1 MHNIPRVGVGVLIF
15 NSKNQLLLGKR
26 KSTHGLFTYGPP
38 GGHLEFGESIE
49 QCAIREAKE
58 EVGLVLDNPEFIAI
72 TNDHFLESS
81 KHYISIFLKARCKNE
96 EKLVNLEPAKVEYWD
111 WFSPEKLPNNLF
123 LPLHNLSQGK
133 YYGTIQDK
141 TMNELFSINEKKTI
155 EVIYST

>member
-26 KSTHGLFTYGPP
+26 KSTHGQFAYGPP

-58 EVGLVLDNPEFIAI
+58 EVGLVLDNLEFIAI

-81 KHYISIFLKARCKNE
+81 KHYMSIFLKANCKDE
-96 EKLVNLEPAKVEYWD
+96 EKLVNLEPEKVEYWD
-111 WFSPEKLPNNLF
+111 WFWPDKLPNNLF
-123 LPLHNLSQGK
+123 LPLQNLSQGK
-133 YYGTIQDK
+133 YYGIIEKNPLRSLETID
-141 TMNELFSINEKKTI
+141 
-155 EVIYST
+155 